1 MDSMIYKSPDDKPLG
16 TRGEL
21 VRKLAGFNT
30 MPEIE
35 GGSVLFGPGISVR
48 FLDESNGE
56 ITEDHAQVKMVD
68 VQCTHDLESEIANLS
83 LERLEENFPLWQR
96 AFEPEEDEA
105 EDTTTFFDINE
116 FLDDSQ

>member
-1 MDSMIYKSPDDKPLG
+1 MDSMIYKSPDDTPLG

-21 VRKLAGFNT
+21 VAKLAGFNT

-48 FLDESNGE
+48 LLDESNDE
-56 ITEDHAQVKMVD
+56 ITTDDGLVKMVD
-68 VQCTHDLESEIANLS
+68 VQCTHDLESELANLS

-96 AFEPEEDEA
+96 AFEPEDPESD
-105 EDTTTFFDINE
+105 DTATFFDINE
-116 FLDDSQ
+116 FLDESQ